1 MPLDVSEL
9 DFLGNHI
16 DCNGNTPLQDK
27 VQAIRD
33 FPQPDSQ
40 RKLRRFIGLVN
51 FYHWFLLHCAEL
63 MQPLHVLLASSKPK
77 SQMLA
82 WNDTALASFNATKEA
97 LANAT
102 LLCYPKSD
110 APTCLV
116 TDASDMAVG
125 AVLQQYTAGTWHPIS
140 FFSRKMNTLSDP

>member
-9 DFLGNHI
+9 DFLGHHI
-16 DCNGNTPLQDK
+16 DCNGITPLQDK
-27 VQAIRD
+27 VQAVRD

-51 FYHWFLLHCAEL
+51 FYHRFLPHCAEL
-63 MQPLHVLLASSKPK
+63 MQPLHALLASSKPK

-82 WNDTALASFNATKEA
+82 WNDTALASFNAVKEA